1 MEQSSS
7 LAKCKWSSFSADF
20 IPCGAANPI
29 LSPENLCWNGPAWAG
44 PPPPPVFELQQL
56 GIQPIEAVMLLR
68 SLLENG
74 VTLSEAF
81 FGRAR

>member
-1 MEQSSS
+1 
-7 LAKCKWSSFSADF
+7 
-20 IPCGAANPI
+20 
-29 LSPENLCWNGPAWAG
+29 
-44 PPPPPVFELQQL
+44 LQQL